1 MVGDLMPS
9 WGSVMFRRPSRSW
22 SLIPLK
28 MIFKL
33 QEKTITVW
41 FVPQCSR
48 VVSDSFTSILLWSH
62 QHSMSSG
69 TTLSKSYLQTNI
81 PFAQLFIAMSAHR
94 AALEIDSTI
103 KSFFQISNYNSVF
116 VLLSQNKVF
125 DNDTDNVCP
134 PVANSLMSV
143 MTIISS
149 YRPYLTIWLSWPP
162 L

>member
-1 MVGDLMPS
+1 MRLSYVS
-9 WGSVMFRRPSRSW
+9 ASFSI
-22 SLIPLK
+22 LIPDSPQNDFQASRKDLS
-28 MIFKL
+28 L
-33 QEKTITVW
+33 SAVGW
-41 FVPQCSR
+41 FQILSQA
-48 VVSDSFTSILLWSH
+48 FFFGLIILLWSH
-62 QHSMSSG
+62 QHSRSSG

-134 PVANSLMSV
+134 PVVNSLMSV

-149 YRPYLTIWLSWPP
+149 YRPYLTI
-162 L
+162 